1 MHAALQSKMAAGKPI
16 LGLQLLVHHPAVVEV
31 AGWCGADYVIVD
43 GEHAVISP
51 VGLEAIVRAAEIA
64 GIVPVIRTF
73 VNHGS
78 DLLPYLDLGF
88 RGVMVPHLK
97 TAAQATELVK
107 FTRFPPSGERSIT
120 PGRVSR
126 YFATPQTA
134 QDLERL
140 SSEILIIA
148 QIEDAEAVENI
159 ESILDVDGIDIYNVG
174 PADLSASLGYPI
186 NPEAPSNPSHPEIRA
201 IIVKIAEAAARK
213 GRYTTNR
220 GWSSESQREF
230 FMKNARNFF
239 LADTD
244 ILARSIRAKAAEV
257 GRLGTS

>member
-1 MHAALQSKMAAGKPI
+1 MAAGKPI

-220 GWSSESQREF
+220 GWSSESQQEF

-244 ILARSIRAKAAEV
+244 ILARSIRAKAAEL

>member
-16 LGLQLLVHHPAVVEV
+16 LGLQLLVHHPAVVEI

-73 VNHGS
+73 VNHGP
-78 DLLPYLDLGF
+78 DILPYLDLGF

-97 TAAQATELVK
+97 TPAQALELVK
-107 FTRFPPSGERSIT
+107 FTRFPPWGARSIT

-126 YFATPQTA
+126 YFAIPQTLT
-134 QDLERL
+134 DLERL
-140 SSEILIIA
+140 SNEILIIA

-159 ESILDVDGIDIYNVG
+159 EGLLDIDGIDIYNVG

-186 NPEAPSNPSHPEIRA
+186 NAEAPSNPSHPEIRS
-201 IIVKIAEAAARK
+201 IIARIVDAAARK

-220 GWSSESQREF
+220 GWNSESQLEF
-230 FMKNARNFF
+230 FKNNARNFF
-239 LADTD
+239 VADTD
-244 ILARSIRAKAAEV
+244 ILARNIRAKATDIAQLRV
-257 GRLGTS
+257 G

>member
-1 MHAALQSKMAAGKPI
+1 MYVAFARTTRRLGQLTITSMRVHRAFHMTFVERAAMQPSRRSCATPVERRQSASKELHMHAALQSKMAAGKPV
-16 LGLQLLVHHPAVVEV
+16 LGLQLLVHHPTVVEI

-43 GEHAVISP
+43 GEHAAISP

-97 TAAQATELVK
+97 TAAQAIELVK

-140 SSEILIIA
+140 SNEILIIA

-159 ESILDVDGIDIYNVG
+159 ESILDVDGIDIYNV
-174 PADLSASLGYPI
+174 
-186 NPEAPSNPSHPEIRA
+186 
-201 IIVKIAEAAARK
+201 
-213 GRYTTNR
+213 
-220 GWSSESQREF
+220 
-230 FMKNARNFF
+230 
-239 LADTD
+239 
-244 ILARSIRAKAAEV
+244 
-257 GRLGTS
+257 

>member
-16 LGLQLLVHHPAVVEV
+16 LGLQLLVHHPTVVEI

-51 VGLEAIVRAAEIA
+51 FGLEAIVRAAEIA

-97 TAAQATELVK
+97 TAAQAVELVK

-244 ILARSIRAKAAEV
+244 ILALSIRAKAAEL

>member
-1 MHAALQSKMAAGKPI
+1 
-16 LGLQLLVHHPAVVEV
+16 VEI

-97 TAAQATELVK
+97 TAAQAVELVK

-244 ILARSIRAKAAEV
+244 ILARSIRAKTVEV